1 MFSLALITKVVGLS
15 YASFFSK
22 CEVNRGQLGV
32 KHRCRKADSL
42 TVQTNLLRGE
52 TKELFQYTSKPIET
66 KVIKGDPFQI
76 EGSPVLPVK
85 QLLCTKLSEVNAC
98 SQRLG
103 YSVSLVS
110 NPAAG
115 TSLIDLLQRAIQFGM
130 LWMLSI
136 ANLMVLILSLTA
148 LILSLTQP
156 PGEGKAELQ
165 TVH

>member
-98 SQRLG
+98 SQRL
-103 YSVSLVS
+103 L
-110 NPAAG
+110 
-115 TSLIDLLQRAIQFGM
+115 RF
-130 LWMLSI
+130 
-136 ANLMVLILSLTA
+136 LSLQ
-148 LILSLTQP
+148 SSCGYQSHRP
-156 PGEGKAELQ
+156 PSAGNSIWDAVDAKYSKPHGADPFIDS
-165 TVH
+165 TDSVANSTSR